1 MDIQIDRFK
10 DYKVIKDPKSAQ
22 LVDSSINTSW
32 WQNDGWST
40 MYDMDVEDFKEIL
53 PSWGGD
59 IYRGLETLSFKR
71 PSKITD
77 KLQGVFDFL
86 DKKEGKPNPLKAET
100 ESKEAFSDPKA
111 LYVGKLGFGY
121 INDQGDVE
129 TFPYPASGLAAEIF
143 GENKSYITDVKDGG
157 VVVWDDSL
165 EKEIIKRYLPQR
177 NPAQVENNYIPE
189 EYII

>member
-53 PSWGGD
+53 PSWSEN
-59 IYRGLETLSFKR
+59 IKRGLETLNFKR

-111 LYVGKLGFGY
+111 LYVGRLGFGY
-121 INDQGDVE
+121 INDKGDVE
-129 TFPYPASGLAAEIF
+129 TFPYPASGLAAEYD

-177 NPAQVENNYIPE
+177 NPLQIKNNYIPE

>member
-1 MDIQIDRFK
+1 MDIQIDKFK

-22 LVDSSINTSW
+22 LVDSSINNSW

-53 PSWGGD
+53 PSWGGG
-59 IYRGLETLSFKR
+59 ISRGLETLRFKQ
-71 PSKITD
+71 PSKITN

-86 DKKEGKPNPLKAET
+86 DKKEGKPNPLKAEA

-129 TFPYPASGLAAEIF
+129 TFPYPASGLAAEYD
-143 GENKSYITDVKDGG
+143 GENKPYITDVKDGG

-165 EKEIIKRYLPQR
+165 EKEIIKKYSG
-177 NPAQVENNYIPE
+177 ENMSEEE

>member
-1 MDIQIDRFK
+1 MNIQIDRFK

-22 LVDSSINTSW
+22 IIDSSINNSW

-71 PSKITD
+71 PSKVTD

-86 DKKEGKPNPLKAET
+86 DKKEGKPNPLKAEE

-121 INDQGDVE
+121 INDKGDVE

-143 GENKSYITDVKDGG
+143 GENKPYITDVKDGG

-165 EKEIIKRYLPQR
+165 EKETIKKYLPQR
-177 NPAQVENNYIPE
+177 NPVQIKNNYIPE

>member
-10 DYKVIKDPKSAQ
+10 DYKVVKDPKSAQ
-22 LVDSSINTSW
+22 LIDSSINTGW

-40 MYDMDVEDFKEIL
+40 MYDTDPEYFAEKL
-53 PSWGGD
+53 KSWSGVVL
-59 IYRGLETLSFKR
+59 RALETLSFKR

-100 ESKEAFSDPKA
+100 ESKEAFSDSKA

-129 TFPYPASGLAAEIF
+129 TFPYPVSGIYSEEEGDF
-143 GENKSYITDVKDGG
+143 KSYITDVKDGG
-157 VVVWDDSL
+157 IVVWNDSL

-177 NPAQVENNYIPE
+177 NPAQVKNNYIPE
-189 EYII
+189 EYIV